1 MLPPGKRVLALR
13 ICCSLISMVG
23 IGVLLTA
30 CTSMPESKYEWLSL
44 FFDGVPDPNAPDLV
58 QGKTK
63 ADQAVVAGAGGQFST
78 QPVNSLTIHEPYGE
92 RKCQSCH
99 ESAFSQ
105 NLLVSRNQLCFTCH
119 FEGGIRE
126 TLTHAPVLSGDC
138 WVCHDPHQS
147 ETEFLLTKEEPELCL
162 QCHDGLD
169 LNMPPGH
176 GLPEIKQ
183 YSCTEC
189 HHPHGN
195 NQEAYILPDSPIES
209 L

>member
-1 MLPPGKRVLALR
+1 MLPPGKRVLAIQ
-13 ICCSLISMVG
+13 ICCSLISLIGV
-23 IGVLLTA
+23 GVLLTA
-30 CTSMPESKYEWLSL
+30 CTTVPQTKYEWLTL
-44 FFDGVPDPNAPDLV
+44 FFDGVPDPNAPDPLE
-58 QGKTK
+58 QANT
-63 ADQAVVAGAGGQFST
+63 DQAGGSEGGQFSA
-78 QPVNSLTIHEPYGE
+78 QPVSSLTIHEPFRE
-92 RKCQSCH
+92 RECQSCH

-105 NLLVSRNQLCFTCH
+105 NLLVARNELCFTCH
-119 FEGGIRE
+119 FEEGIRE

-147 ETEFLLTKEEPELCL
+147 ETEFLLTREEPELCL

-169 LNMPPGH
+169 LDMPPGH
-176 GLPEIKQ
+176 GLPEIQK

-195 NQEAYILPDSPIES
+195 NRDAYLRPRSPTGT